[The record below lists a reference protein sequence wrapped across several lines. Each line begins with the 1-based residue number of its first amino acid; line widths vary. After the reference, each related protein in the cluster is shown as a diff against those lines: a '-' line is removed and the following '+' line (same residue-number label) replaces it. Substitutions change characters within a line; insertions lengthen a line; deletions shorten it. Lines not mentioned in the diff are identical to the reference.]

1 MFRYINIQ
9 IFIPVDKL
17 ILKMFYDDSI
27 CICLKFWFEINGV
40 LREQTHIHIL
50 GLRLP
55 NIYTVMIRYSA
66 FSLHAMLRPKTEHTE
81 RFLGND
87 LAGECDP
94 DCDADQ
100 P

>member
-1 MFRYINIQ
+1 MYINLGSDN
-9 IFIPVDKL
+9 PKNLKL
-17 ILKMFYDDSI
+17 S
-27 CICLKFWFEINGV
+27 
-40 LREQTHIHIL
+40 
-50 GLRLP
+50 
-55 NIYTVMIRYSA
+55 MIRYSA
-66 FSLHAMLRPKTEHTE
+66 FSFHAMLRSKTEHTE